1 MKTSST
7 GALRVAA
14 WGSCIVTL
22 FLGCAQQP
30 ASVSLTL
37 PAPKPVAR
45 AALGGVT
52 VVGNASFDAPMIDA
66 NSWSGTPVGS
76 GQFSVPSTPAFSGG
90 PLSVGVSDSGWH
102 YAIIGDFYAGGTALA
117 VLSDGPWTAGTW
129 PLDGYH
135 RLALVFD
142 MTTGDVLAE
151 ADSGTVTLTAAGI
164 QLGQRLTGTLTA
176 DFFDVS
182 SPPPSCLSNADCTR
196 GELCQSGVCVPGAT
210 GCTSNAQCASG
221 QVCQAGQCVPTTQP
235 VCATDSDCVT
245 GFSCQAGVCVAAPRT
260 CTSDAQCA
268 NGETCQ
274 RGVCLQSTTPTCTVD
289 RDCAVGE
296 ACHVGVCVPGPACV
310 IDQDCSTGELCR
322 AGVCVPWAPTSC
334 SGQRGI
340 GSFSGS
346 LGGIAQCSATGAG
359 PVTVSNGEAW
369 LQDDGGLV
377 LAVTNAA
384 SGETAVVHLSA
395 CPSAPGALSLQAGDA
410 VVYAEAASG
419 AADTALWVA
428 KSAAAGTL
436 TFTSVGT
443 VTSGTLQLSF
453 SNGGS
458 VTGSFTLQ

>member
-7 GALRVAA
+7 GALRVAV
-14 WGSCIVTL
+14 WGSCVVTL

-30 ASVSLTL
+30 PSVSLTL

-45 AALGGVT
+45 AALGGAT
-52 VVGNASFDAPMIDA
+52 VVGNASFDAPMVDA

-76 GQFSVPSTPAFSGG
+76 GQFSVPSTPAYSGG
-90 PLSVGVSDSGWH
+90 PLAVGVSDSGWH
-102 YAIIGDFYAGGTALA
+102 YAIIGDFYAAGGAALA
-117 VLSDGPWTAGTW
+117 VLSDAPWTAGTW

-135 RLALVFD
+135 RLAIVFD

-151 ADSGTVTLTAAGI
+151 ADSGTVILTAAGI

-182 SPPPSCLSNADCTR
+182 SPPPACVSNADCAR
-196 GELCQSGVCVPGAT
+196 GELCQAGVCVPSAV

-235 VCATDSDCVT
+235 MCATDSDCAA
-245 GFSCQAGVCVAAPRT
+245 GESCQAGQCLPT
-260 CTSDAQCA
+260 LPPSCT
-268 NGETCQ
+268 T
-274 RGVCLQSTTPTCTVD
+274 D
-289 RDCAVGE
+289 RDCA
-296 ACHVGVCVPGPACV
+296 
-310 IDQDCSTGELCR
+310 TGELCQ
-322 AGVCVPWAPTSC
+322 AGTCVPYATGCTSNAQCPSGSVCQSGACVPWAPTSC
-334 SGQRGI
+334 SGKHGV
-340 GSFSGS
+340 GSFSGT
-346 LGGIAQCSATGAG
+346 LGGIAQCSATGSG

-395 CPSAPGALSLQAGDA
+395 CPSAPGTVSLQAGDA

-428 KSAAAGTL
+428 KSASAGTL
-436 TFTSVGT
+436 TFTSVGA